1 MVISLQKINNM
12 KYNKKI
18 AHIQLLPL
26 LTGVQRVSLDELTR
40 LNRSEFTPYM
50 ICQQSGP
57 MTEECENNNI
67 TCLYTPTLVREI
79 SPLKDI
85 KAFWHLYRLFRK
97 YKFDIVHTHSS
108 KTGVIGRLA
117 AKLAGVPMI
126 VHTVHGYAF
135 PAAKSKLEKNIFLAM
150 EWLGTKCS
158 DKIICLHDA
167 DKKIAEEALG
177 AKASQLIV
185 LANGVNINKFN
196 PPTIEQK
203 QDIRT
208 KLDLPFDAIVIGM
221 VGRLWQQ
228 KNPKLLLTAAIA
240 ILKDRK
246 NVHFVFAGDGEL
258 RAELEDKVNALGLS
272 SNIHFLGWR
281 NDTESVLKAF
291 DIFVLPSLWEGM
303 PLAILEAQA
312 TGLPCIVSN
321 IQGNNHLVSNEQEGF
336 LFDLEN
342 DKQLV
347 NQLLLLIS
355 DPELRYKMGQNGLN
369 NVNIN
374 HNISHRIENIA
385 QYYKG
390 LN

>member
-1 MVISLQKINNM
+1 MTI
-12 KYNKKI
+12 KI

-40 LNRSEFTPYM
+40 LNRSDFTPYM

-150 EWLGTKCS
+150 EWLGNKCS

-208 KLDLPFDAIVIGM
+208 KLNLPFDAIVIGM

-347 NQLLLLIS
+347 NQLLSLIS

>member
-1 MVISLQKINNM
+1 M
-12 KYNKKI
+12 KYKI
-18 AHIQLLPL
+18 VHIQLLPL

-40 LNRSEFTPYM
+40 LNRSDFTPYM

-177 AKASQLIV
+177 AKSSQLIV

-208 KLDLPFDAIVIGM
+208 KLDLPSDAIVIGM

-228 KNPKLLLTAAIA
+228 KNPKLLLSAAIA

-258 RAELEDKVNALGLS
+258 RAELEDKVNSFGLS

-321 IQGNNHLVSNEQEGF
+321 IQGNTSLVTNDYNGFIFDFNIKKDLEIKIIELLSSNEKAIKLGGNAYQEI
-336 LFDLEN
+336 
-342 DKQLV
+342 K
-347 NQLLLLIS
+347 I
-355 DPELRYKMGQNGLN
+355 K
-369 NVNIN
+369 
-374 HNISHRIENIA
+374 HNIIERVNRLEIMYKSSPKTSPKISLIA
-385 QYYKG
+385 D
-390 LN
+390 N